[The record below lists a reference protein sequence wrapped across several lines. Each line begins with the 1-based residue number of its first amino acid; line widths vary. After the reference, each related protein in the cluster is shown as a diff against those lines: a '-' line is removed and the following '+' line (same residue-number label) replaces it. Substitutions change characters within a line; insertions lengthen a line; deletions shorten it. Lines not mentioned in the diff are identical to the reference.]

1 MPILRDELP
10 LIESPPWDSPTVV
23 IRGKL
28 GEKAL
33 ISPPESPKWT
43 IKVDIS
49 RHNLTKLLGLRA
61 SRFLKVARP
70 RAQHFQG
77 PGTRG
82 WPYRIQSGRRSSA
95 KFYIIDQS
103 VIFALYES
111 SRLTL
116 AFHWSSS

>member
-1 MPILRDELP
+1 MGQSNCRDPWE
-10 LIESPPWDSPTVV
+10 IGRESLDQPT
-23 IRGKL
+23 K
-28 GEKAL
+28 
-33 ISPPESPKWT
+33 SPKWT